1 MEINL
6 ISKEELKNNLIII
19 SFGDEN
25 REIDDA
31 EYDNVQ
37 EAIGKEI
44 NNMKLGLAP
53 SILTTRQKVNVDH
66 LKKEYTKFNRFE
78 IMDI

>member
-19 SFGDEN
+19 SFGDEDKELTQSEYN
-25 REIDDA
+25 DVHMAIDREI
-31 EYDNVQ
+31 Q
-37 EAIGKEI
+37 
-44 NNMKLGLAP
+44 NMKLGFVPA
-53 SILTTRQKVNVDH
+53 ILLTRQKVNVKQH
-66 LKKEYTKFNRFE
+66 KKGYTKYNRFE

>member
-25 REIDDA
+25 RELDDA
-31 EYDNVQ
+31 EYDRIHQ
-37 EAIGKEI
+37 AIGKEI
-44 NNMKLGLAP
+44 NNMKLGFAP
-53 SILTTRQKVNVDH
+53 SILINRQKVNVDH
-66 LKKEYTKFNRFE
+66 LKEKYTKYNRFE